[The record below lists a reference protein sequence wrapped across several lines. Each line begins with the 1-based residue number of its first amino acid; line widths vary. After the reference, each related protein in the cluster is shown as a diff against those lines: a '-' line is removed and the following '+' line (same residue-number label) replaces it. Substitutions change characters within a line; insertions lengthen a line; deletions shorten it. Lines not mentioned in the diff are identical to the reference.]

1 MFQFEYLN
9 SNNKWQKHKGITINT
24 LEEWDKIKKDL
35 INCYCYRSWRLVK
48 IQKIVVESNLKFEN
62 RFKTHG

>member
-48 IQKIVVESNLKFEN
+48 IQKIVAESNLKFEN